1 MDEQPHN
8 IFYSIVS
15 LILLTFFLWPMIWYK
30 LPVVKNYTDR
40 YDFFYAFSKRW
51 KLILIWF
58 YTILFMVYIFIAY
71 EDKPNS
77 ILANAALAILSKSFV
92 DTDRLGLEKY
102 YYISMNLYTLLILF
116 NYYILISKY
125 TEYKKYSNRDKIF
138 TNNIQSASDYYEE
151 VLKKHILSK
160 KELIRKIYQ
169 FYVGNHTLTDQKD
182 FIEWTY
188 VESGND
194 KINIIKNPI
203 ELVRYIVIT
212 KPTDIYYV
220 HNLSTKTTNNDVAR
234 RIKIYL
240 YPIYIK
246 NASMPTYPNYTI
258 VVYKSGEKFLAET
271 YPNQNDV
278 IKQMEPPDNAVGYV
292 GMLSNND
299 EYIETKIKIFDK
311 IILPE
316 FSSLHTE
323 TNALDKIKHY
333 HYKDNELLY
342 IWSIGYIISEL
353 LNDEYGKNK
362 VSVDLVGSFARLLN
376 KYRNRKI
383 TNVDIKYLYNDVDI
397 IVCFKDNRSNEIP
410 ESQYSKVFEYIDKV
424 IEAYQINGKVKIRKH
439 IDHHP
444 IINREYFE
452 TDANNENNITIHIM
466 INTPIVYNDVSKMVK
481 YHRLASKYTYH
492 NNESCMEKI
501 GEYSLND
508 MLEEPLG
515 IKDMINIV
523 NNEKI
528 RKAFWRKAGLK
539 YIYESLTR
547 ETDLKEKAYD
557 NSIYY
562 EIAETTSEKCRLY
575 KYIIKWATINIAY
588 AKDNDSI
595 GIQPKREYIEKKSYS
610 SEFIEDMITKII
622 NQAYNILQ
630 KNKRRNIN
638 MTLKKQD
645 ADVLKNYYRSKNC
658 NQYPDTTNNDEL
670 TEIKETITKYLK
682 AIQILIE
689 EK

>member
-1 MDEQPHN
+1 
-8 IFYSIVS
+8 
-15 LILLTFFLWPMIWYK
+15 
-30 LPVVKNYTDR
+30 
-40 YDFFYAFSKRW
+40 
-51 KLILIWF
+51 
-58 YTILFMVYIFIAY
+58 
-71 EDKPNS
+71 
-77 ILANAALAILSKSFV
+77 
-92 DTDRLGLEKY
+92 
-102 YYISMNLYTLLILF
+102 
-116 NYYILISKY
+116 
-125 TEYKKYSNRDKIF
+125 
-138 TNNIQSASDYYEE
+138 
-151 VLKKHILSK
+151 
-160 KELIRKIYQ
+160 
-169 FYVGNHTLTDQKD
+169 
-182 FIEWTY
+182 
-188 VESGND
+188 
-194 KINIIKNPI
+194 
-203 ELVRYIVIT
+203 
-212 KPTDIYYV
+212 
-220 HNLSTKTTNNDVAR
+220 
-234 RIKIYL
+234 
-240 YPIYIK
+240 
-246 NASMPTYPNYTI
+246 
-258 VVYKSGEKFLAET
+258 
-271 YPNQNDV
+271 
-278 IKQMEPPDNAVGYV
+278 
-292 GMLSNND
+292 
-299 EYIETKIKIFDK
+299 
-311 IILPE
+311 
-316 FSSLHTE
+316 
-323 TNALDKIKHY
+323 LDKIKHY

-376 KYRNRKI
+376 KYRNRKN